1 MNLRSERV
9 HPAGAPDRIGS
20 GRAAINAVMR
30 VRSIR
35 VRAPRS
41 AICVAVLQVR
51 GAGEPFRPSL
61 MSLLAGNSQVP
72 ERLVTEMYA
81 RRRDATGELLIP

>member
-1 MNLRSERV
+1 
-9 HPAGAPDRIGS
+9 
-20 GRAAINAVMR
+20 
-30 VRSIR
+30 
-35 VRAPRS
+35 
-41 AICVAVLQVR
+41 
-51 GAGEPFRPSL
+51 